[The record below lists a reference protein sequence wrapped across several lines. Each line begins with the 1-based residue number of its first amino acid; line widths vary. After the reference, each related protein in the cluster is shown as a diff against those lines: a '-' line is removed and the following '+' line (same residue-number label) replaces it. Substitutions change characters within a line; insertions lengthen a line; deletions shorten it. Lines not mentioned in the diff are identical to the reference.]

1 MRNLS
6 VLTICIIFLVS
17 ILLFAVIYFLMF
29 RINTANF
36 YISDEFNERV
46 NARYIERE
54 QGTLYDIPDW
64 SVIPFSID
72 EFNQRIKPVND
83 TLQQTYHII
92 DNLVISRDELESKSE
107 NLYFVFAKSREMD
120 IEQYRENSLRCLL
133 DSVKRQEEE
142 IAACLARGVTEEQL
156 ILNGCYVN
164 LASMKYKYASKSLQ
178 VSDYVLKNY
187 GSFGDRLMLDSL
199 NVVNRKILDA
209 GNEIWKLED
218 KKREYFNLYEDM
230 TRAFHRQRIE
240 KVSFTDFLYFSLLI
254 ATSNSFGDIVPN
266 SSIARTLVS
275 IQLLIGIICVGLILN
290 KIPLN

>member
-6 VLTICIIFLVS
+6 VLTICLLFISS

-36 YISDEFNERV
+36 YIADEFNERV

-54 QGTLYDIPDW
+54 HGTLYDIPDW

-72 EFNQRIKPVND
+72 DFNQRIKPVND
-83 TLQQTYHII
+83 TLQQTYCMI
-92 DNLVISRDELESKSE
+92 DNLVISRDELEAQSK
-107 NLYFVFAKSREMD
+107 NLYFVFSESREMD

-142 IAACLARGVTEEQL
+142 IAACLARGVTEESL

-164 LASMKYKYASKSLQ
+164 LASKKYEYASKSLQ
-178 VSDYVLKNY
+178 VSDYILKNY
-187 GSFGDRLMLDSL
+187 GAFGDRLMLDSL
-199 NVVNRKILDA
+199 NVVNRKILDI
-209 GNEIWKLED
+209 GNEIWKLEE
-218 KKREYFNLYEDM
+218 KKRECFNLYEDM
-230 TRAFHRQRIE
+230 TRAFHWQRIE
-240 KVSFTDFLYFSLLI
+240 KVGFTDFVYFSLLI

-275 IQLLIGIICVGLILN
+275 TQLLIGIICVGLILN
-290 KIPLN
+290 KISLN

>member
-1 MRNLS
+1 
-6 VLTICIIFLVS
+6 
-17 ILLFAVIYFLMF
+17 MF